1 MNPSTDQ
8 TVILGGGFTGLF
20 TALHLS
26 QQRYPLPII
35 LIDRK
40 ERFIFKP
47 LLYELLSNEMDVDLV
62 WSRYEKLLHNSGVMF
77 IRDTVQAIDLHQR
90 QVQLTSGLCY
100 TYRHLVLALG
110 STTGYF
116 GVKGARENSLPF
128 RTGEEAIALRQHL
141 RDCLQRATQIANP
154 QERRTLLTVAVLGAG
169 PSGVELAATLA
180 DLLPK
185 WYAKL
190 RGNIAEIRVVLLN
203 RGTEI
208 LKGDINNPLRE
219 TAQTSLQQRTV
230 GVELLMEAE
239 ITAVHP
245 HQVEFKRHN
254 HSGMLQAATIIWT
267 AGTTT
272 HPLVEALP
280 ISDPFRDKQGRLK
293 VTATLQLPE
302 FPAVFAGGD
311 CAVNGE
317 DPLPPT
323 AQVAYQQG
331 AAIARNLQAIVAGD
345 QPSAAEVNQRGTLL
359 KLGLGESAANLFNRF
374 EIKGKLGHLIR
385 QATYLQLLPTPA
397 HNFNATTDWLT
408 NEIFYRY
415 NQPKRSA
422 RVWQWIGGTFAI
434 AALLGSSLLAWQV
447 TQPEHF
453 NRFWRKTGLPT
464 LFEK

>member
-62 WSRYEKLLHNSGVMF
+62 WPRYEKLLHNSGVIF

-90 QVQLTSGLCY
+90 QVQLTSGLRY
-100 TYRHLVLALG
+100 SYRHLVLALG

-116 GVKGARENSLPF
+116 GVRGARENSLPF
-128 RTGEEAIALRQHL
+128 RTGEEAIAVRQYL
-141 RDCLQRATQIANP
+141 RDCLQRATQIADP
-154 QERRTLLTVAVLGAG
+154 QQRRTLLTVAVIGAG

-180 DLLPK
+180 DLLPN

-190 RGNIAEIRVVLLN
+190 GGNVAEIRVVLLN

-219 TAQTSLQQRTV
+219 TAQTSLQQRTI

-239 ITAVHP
+239 ITAVHS

-254 HSGMLQAATIIWT
+254 HSEKLQAATIIWT

-272 HPLVEALP
+272 HPLIEALP
-280 ISDPFRDKQGRLK
+280 IADPFRDKQGRLK
-293 VTATLQLPE
+293 VAATLQLPE

-345 QPSAAEVNQRGTLL
+345 QPCAAEVNLRGTLL
-359 KLGLGESAANLFNRF
+359 KLGLGESAANLFDRF

-408 NEIFYRY
+408 NEMFYRY

-422 RVWQWIGGTFAI
+422 RVWQWIGGTLAI
-434 AALLGSSLLAWQV
+434 AALLGSSLLAWRV
-447 TQPEHF
+447 TQPEQF
-453 NRFWRKTGLPT
+453 NRFWQKTGLPT